1 MDSPVR
7 NRHSSH
13 NNNGYNS
20 VSNNHHNVTT
30 TTSARS
36 TPAANNTTFVAG
48 GENGEE
54 PPRTPHT
61 ARVDAVERGSL
72 SDEQTLAETR
82 EQEYHKF
89 TSRIRGLHLERVPT
103 FLESIAATARSSQ
116 MNLFLPL
123 VIFSWMSQFAHLNM
137 RATFVLSFLALIPLE
152 KLLQFAAKQSV
163 LYLGAHLTSQRLH
176 ESTTQM
182 NQTMMTMGVMCLV
195 LPAAFFAG
203 VKHVGAQSVGD
214 IITPYNRDIILQ
226 ISRGMSIIMLFAYIA
241 SRIYALNP
249 PGDEIKGDVY
259 VATGGDEAFEHEAE
273 RIKKEIPKISPGFC
287 LLLLFIV
294 VGCVAVTAEGLV
306 HSIDFVKENSII
318 QEEWFGLVLIPLVS
332 FSGDGLVSFTS
343 LFRRAIFREPKALHK
358 LADAQPIDLSIQFTL
373 FWTPVL
379 VLISWGIGKPLPLLF
394 DLFEVAILVAACFIV
409 NYITA
414 DGKTNWA
421 EGITMICLYAIIALV
436 AWYYPGQEYMEF
448 FYPCIG
454 RVHEGGIA
462 VKSGGGGHH

>member
-1 MDSPVR
+1 M
-7 NRHSSH
+7 N
-13 NNNGYNS
+13 
-20 VSNNHHNVTT
+20 
-30 TTSARS
+30 
-36 TPAANNTTFVAG
+36 
-48 GENGEE
+48 
-54 PPRTPHT
+54 
-61 ARVDAVERGSL
+61 AVEAILAILLLVRGCEL
-72 SDEQTLAETR
+72 
-82 EQEYHKF
+82 
-89 TSRIRGLHLERVPT
+89 
-103 FLESIAATARSSQ
+103 
-116 MNLFLPL
+116 
-123 VIFSWMSQFAHLNM
+123 
-137 RATFVLSFLALIPLE
+137 
-152 KLLQFAAKQSV
+152 KLLQATITGVIILHLLLAPGVAFAAG
-163 LYLGAHLTSQRLH
+163 GAHLTSQRLH

>member
-123 VIFSWMSQFAHLNM
+123 VVFSWMSQFAHLNM

-163 LYLGAHLTSQRLH
+163 LYLGHKIGDLVIITAMNAVEAILAILLLVRGCELKLLQATITGVIILHLLLAPGVAFAAGGAHLTSQRLH

-182 NQTMMTMGVMCLV
+182 NQTMMTMG
-195 LPAAFFAG
+195 
-203 VKHVGAQSVGD
+203 
-214 IITPYNRDIILQ
+214 
-226 ISRGMSIIMLFAYIA
+226 
-241 SRIYALNP
+241 
-249 PGDEIKGDVY
+249 
-259 VATGGDEAFEHEAE
+259 
-273 RIKKEIPKISPGFC
+273 
-287 LLLLFIV
+287 
-294 VGCVAVTAEGLV
+294 
-306 HSIDFVKENSII
+306 
-318 QEEWFGLVLIPLVS
+318 
-332 FSGDGLVSFTS
+332 
-343 LFRRAIFREPKALHK
+343 
-358 LADAQPIDLSIQFTL
+358 
-373 FWTPVL
+373 
-379 VLISWGIGKPLPLLF
+379 
-394 DLFEVAILVAACFIV
+394 
-409 NYITA
+409 
-414 DGKTNWA
+414 
-421 EGITMICLYAIIALV
+421 
-436 AWYYPGQEYMEF
+436 
-448 FYPCIG
+448 
-454 RVHEGGIA
+454 
-462 VKSGGGGHH
+462 